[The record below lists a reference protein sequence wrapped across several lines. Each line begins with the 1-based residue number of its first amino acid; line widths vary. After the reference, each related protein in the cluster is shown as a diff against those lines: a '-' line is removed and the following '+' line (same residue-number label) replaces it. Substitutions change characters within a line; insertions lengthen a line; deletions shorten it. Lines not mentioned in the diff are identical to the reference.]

1 MSRCIRAI
9 SLFSPKQSPPS
20 CLPTYKLHR
29 SWLTFMILLCALVL
43 HVFCGPFVFFNTV
56 LPLSSAPAHGLWNQN
71 VLCGLQWVLPGS
83 QAVLH
88 TQQELNYCFVHWLA
102 IAWIIFFFFN
112 LAVLSLSCGMWDLL
126 LWCTGFISSSMW
138 DLSSWTRY
146 WIWVFCIARWVLNYW
161 TVREVSSSSI
171 LNGNFD

>member
-9 SLFSPKQSPPS
+9 SLFSPKQSAPS

-102 IAWIIFFFFN
+102 IAWIIFFF
-112 LAVLSLSCGMWDLL
+112 L
-126 LWCTGFISSSMW
+126 
-138 DLSSWTRY
+138 
-146 WIWVFCIARWVLNYW
+146 IWLCWVL
-161 TVREVSSSSI
+161 VVACAIFCCGARASFPAACGILVSGPGIESGYSALQDGFLITGQPGKSPI
-171 LNGNFD
+171 PVF